1 MYIKSI
7 YLKMALII
15 TTTLGLSSPA
25 AAYCPEP
32 MTFTSQSLAS
42 QVNAQLEWLLCLHN
56 EQVGS
61 LNQHAD
67 KINSIADNL
76 SSLAVLLRAEGDRI
90 DGIVMREREGF
101 EQVSEMDAR
110 IDALERRLKQL
121 EDAQ

>member
-1 MYIKSI
+1 MNTKINMSV
-7 YLKMALII
+7 
-15 TTTLGLSSPA
+15 A
-25 AAYCPEP
+25 AILTFILAGKAQAYCPEP
-32 MTFTSQSLAS
+32 MTFSSQSLVA
-42 QVNAQLEWLLCLHN
+42 QVNAQLDWLLCLHN

-61 LNQHAD
+61 LNVHAD